1 MVRMAEGPSRPTG
14 ASPRPRLEAG
24 RLWAGGAA
32 AGLVAAGVSLVGFL
46 IARGVLDIDVLAPA
60 AKDRIF
66 DSAMVWYAVVAFL
79 ACLVATALAHLLILS
94 TPEPMRFFSWIVGL
108 ATIVAALLPFLGD
121 AEIGPKV
128 VTGLINLAIGLT
140 ILSIV
145 GRIARTS
152 YTYAIS

>member
-1 MVRMAEGPSRPTG
+1 MADRAQQPSG
-14 ASPRPRLEAG
+14 GGSRPRLDAG

-32 AGLVAAGVSLVGFL
+32 AGLVAAGVALVGFL
-46 IARGVLDIDVLAPA
+46 IARGILEIDVLAPN

-66 DSAMVWYAVVAFL
+66 DSAMVWYAVVAFI
-79 ACLVATALAHLLILS
+79 ATLVATALAHLLILS

-108 ATIVAALLPFLGD
+108 ATVVAALLPFLGD
-121 AEIGPKV
+121 ADIGPKV